1 MDKNSFYNCEGGER
15 ERERGKCCITT
26 DTINLIYISM
36 ICSLN
41 QPNYKQGQARLGNKL
56 LLRFNEKSVGY

>member
-1 MDKNSFYNCEGGER
+1 MAKNSFHNCEGGER
-15 ERERGKCCITT
+15 GECCIT
-26 DTINLIYISM
+26 DQINLIYISM